1 MSDITGLLEQIGE
14 IYSTIVRA
22 ETNDVKICSYTNKQT
37 QPQKEKKKT
46 RMTMTMTVMTIS
58 TKKMMQQQSP
68 FKLSSLLSFVLV
80 RVAVLSFLS
89 PGLIFVPIVSAFS
102 VSSPMI
108 IGTRNHHSHN
118 PININSRSRSN
129 KHIIVLKAGLFGEQG
144 SVYNTDNNNININYD
159 NQIKNG
165 TTYISSTS
173 VRIRFLAFLVPT
185 RMLQIKSNN
194 TRQNINIYN

>member
-1 MSDITGLLEQIGE
+1 
-14 IYSTIVRA
+14 
-22 ETNDVKICSYTNKQT
+22 
-37 QPQKEKKKT
+37 
-46 RMTMTMTVMTIS
+46 MTMTIS

-68 FKLSSLLSFVLV
+68 HPLSSLLSFVIV

-89 PGLIFVPIVSAFS
+89 GGLILVDVVSAFS

-108 IGTRNHHSHN
+108 IGTRNLN
-118 PININSRSRSN
+118 RSN

-144 SVYNTDNNNININYD
+144 SVYKNNNNSNINYD

-173 VRIRFLAFLVPT
+173 VRIRFLAFLVLVL
-185 RMLQIKSNN
+185 MLQIKSNN
-194 TRQNINIYN
+194 IRQNKNIYN

>member
-1 MSDITGLLEQIGE
+1 
-14 IYSTIVRA
+14 
-22 ETNDVKICSYTNKQT
+22 
-37 QPQKEKKKT
+37 
-46 RMTMTMTVMTIS
+46 MTMTMTVMTIS
-58 TKKMMQQQSP
+58 TKKMMQSP

-89 PGLIFVPIVSAFS
+89 PGLIFVPVVSAFS

-118 PININSRSRSN
+118 PIKINSRSRSRSN

-144 SVYNTDNNNININYD
+144 SAYNQDNNINVNYS

-173 VRIRFLAFLVPT
+173 VRIRFLAFLVLVL
-185 RMLQIKSNN
+185 MLQIKSNN